1 MRVDNESG
9 LTLVEIL
16 AALVIL
22 GIVFIGFMTVFPQ
35 MNLFNQ
41 RTESKLVTMNLAK
54 QELAELKEAPSR
66 LAPERKQIT
75 VKAGDGYE
83 TYDLSRGAY
92 KIQIDCYKTE
102 TTNITCS
109 EATGKPA
116 LHKIHI
122 RIQENGKLTSET
134 FGYLELK

>member
-1 MRVDNESG
+1 MRVNNENG

-22 GIVFIGFMTVFPQ
+22 GIVFIGFMTIFPQ

-66 LAPERKQIT
+66 LAPERKQMTI
-75 VKAGDGYE
+75 KAGEQYE
-83 TYDLSRGAY
+83 TYDLSRDAY
-92 KIQIDCYKTE
+92 NIQIDCYKEVRTH
-102 TTNITCS
+102 ITCS
-109 EATGKPA
+109 ETAGKPA